1 MNLDQKLMYAF
12 RGWIA
17 FVAFMDLGVAFR
29 SFIEKRCFLGEYSE
43 TKAEDLH
50 ELSKY
55 DSCFSFDLLKL
66 PIFYINVYIYFKHT
80 LKTILIGMRQ
90 LLDLLL

>member
-55 DSCFSFDLLKL
+55 DSFFSFDLLKL
-66 PIFYINVYIYFKHT
+66 PIFYINVYFISNTH
-80 LKTILIGMRQ
+80 
-90 LLDLLL
+90 